1 VTKATP
7 AVSRAPRADAVRNRD
22 KLVAAARALFAEGGV
37 DTPLERV
44 AADAGVGIGTL
55 YRNFPSRQSLI
66 EAVYRSQ
73 SEEIVANGKQFGETM
88 APDDALVAVFD
99 EYLRT
104 AASKRGMKEVILAEL
119 GADAPVFVDSRENSR
134 AMIETILVA
143 GQEQGLFRDDVT
155 ADQVFRLIGGLSMT
169 CHVNGDIADSRPLV
183 RVVIDG
189 LRRTR

>member
-1 VTKATP
+1 MTKATE
-7 AVSRAPRADAVRNRD
+7 RAPRADAVRNRD
-22 KLVAAARALFAEGGV
+22 KLVTAARAVFAESGV
-37 DTPLERV
+37 DAPLDRI

-73 SEEIVANGKQFGETM
+73 SEEIVTNGRRFGETLP
-88 APDDALVAVFD
+88 PDEALVAVFG

-119 GADAPVFVDSRENSR
+119 GAEAPVFVDSRAASQ
-134 AMIETILVA
+134 AMIGTILTA
-143 GQEQGLFRDDVT
+143 GQQQGLFRSDVT
-155 ADQVFRLIGGLSMT
+155 AADVFRLIGGLSMT
-169 CHVNGDIADSRPLV
+169 CHMNTTPADSAPLV

-189 LRRTR
+189 LRRAD